1 MHNCRLV
8 FYMLYLFFLANVIDT
23 YTYIVVNLLIYTP
36 YLLVDVNIYMSEYSI
51 YTLSECNNYPCNES
65 SAREIKRQNSLDN
78 MHFIPT
84 VRYSTESLMSL
95 AT

>member
-1 MHNCRLV
+1 
-8 FYMLYLFFLANVIDT
+8 MLYLFFLANVID
-23 YTYIVVNLLIYTP
+23 IVVNLLIYTP